1 MGKTSLVSFDT
12 EAGSKILQILDDAGL
27 QVKVAL
33 WAILPEYEEWRLV
46 LSSRKFDTVGTTE
59 AFGLLNAAL
68 DAAGFPVEL
77 TPSIV
82 ILRAADPL
90 IRDLRKDYAKSNVS
104 PGTHVGGRMIGDRFV
119 EDAYAYRIS

>member
-1 MGKTSLVSFDT
+1 MGKTSLVGYDMET
-12 EAGSKILQILDDAGL
+12 GSKILQILDEAGL

-46 LSSRKFDTVGTTE
+46 LFSRKFDVAGIRD
-59 AFGLLNAAL
+59 AYGLLHEAL

-82 ILRAADPL
+82 ILRATDPL
-90 IRDLRKDYAKSNVS
+90 VRDLRKDYGKSKVI
-104 PGTHVGGRMIGDRFV
+104 PGMHVGGRMLGDRFV
-119 EDAYAYRIS
+119 EDAYVYRIS

>member
-1 MGKTSLVSFDT
+1 MGKTSLVGYDMET
-12 EAGSKILQILDDAGL
+12 GSKILQILDEAGL

-46 LSSRKFDTVGTTE
+46 LSSRKFNAIGLTE
-59 AFGLLNAAL
+59 AYGLLNKAL

-82 ILRAADPL
+82 ILRSADPL
-90 IRDLRKDYAKSNVS
+90 VKDLRNDYGKSTVV
-104 PGTHVGGRMIGDRFV
+104 PGTHVGGRMLGDRFV